1 MNEKLSI
8 VIPAYNEEDSVD
20 DILKR
25 CLDARAVLIQEA
37 GLSGVE
43 VVIVD
48 DGSRDKTQEKARRWA
63 EAKLVVHE
71 KKIGRASCR
80 ERV

>member
-8 VIPAYNEEDSVD
+8 VIPAYNEEDAVD

-25 CLDARAVLIQEA
+25 CLDARAVLIKDA

-43 VVIVD
+43 VILVD
-48 DGSRDKTQEKARRWA
+48 DGSRDKTREKAARWTD
-63 EAKLVVHE
+63 AKLVVHE
-71 KKIGRASCR
+71 
-80 ERV
+80 

>member
-25 CLDARAVLIQEA
+25 CLDARAALMRDA
-37 GLSGVE
+37 GLSAV
-43 VVIVD
+43 
-48 DGSRDKTQEKARRWA
+48 KW
-63 EAKLVVHE
+63 
-71 KKIGRASCR
+71 
-80 ERV
+80 